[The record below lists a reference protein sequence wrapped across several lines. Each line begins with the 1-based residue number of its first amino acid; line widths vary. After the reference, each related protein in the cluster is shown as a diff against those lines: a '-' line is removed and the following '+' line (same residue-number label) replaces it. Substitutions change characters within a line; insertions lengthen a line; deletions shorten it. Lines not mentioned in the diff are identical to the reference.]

1 MKGQKSYLMLLAA
14 SLMMLGCFSVSVV
27 ADVNCPNDM
36 SHYWRFDDAGAP
48 YEDSY
53 GTNDATCTNCP
64 TATSGK
70 VNGAQ
75 QFNGS
80 DDEVNVNDDDTFD
93 WGKDDSFTIEYWMKT
108 SESTSGNRVL
118 VGRDDSSTSLHW
130 WIGCDD
136 SGKVAFQLRDVNGV
150 GEYIGGTGPVLN
162 DGNWHLIVAVRDD
175 ADGNNI
181 IYVDGNSIDE
191 ANHDYTG
198 DFGGIVALNIGYLN
212 LSGHYR
218 YNGIMDEIAIYDRAL
233 SIAEIQQ
240 HYSDGLA
247 GNGLCQ
253 EGPVA
258 PTITSTAVTVANVN
272 EPYSYDVEATGNPE
286 PNYLLITNPVGM
298 DINTITGLIEWMPL
312 AVGDYNV
319 IVEANNVE
327 GFDRQDFVINVA
339 PSPNYPDMTSYW
351 KLDEVASGTY
361 KDSYGDNNGVCAGVC
376 PAPNSNGKINGAQL
390 FDGST
395 TGIDVPDDDSFDWT
409 KTDSFSIE
417 FWMKKA
423 SFVGSGGTNDN
434 EVIIGRD
441 DSGTSLHWWFGI
453 QNSTGAAH
461 FRLGDKT
468 GDSVFIEGPPIDDG
482 KWHHL
487 VAVRDNDAGGNWLYV
502 DGNDVNSISKTYSAD
517 FNSSSATLNLG
528 WLNLSPGYHYEGI
541 LDEVAIYDRALSEKE
556 ILSHYYLARG
566 YGGSCPTPVTI
577 MPLGDS
583 ITKGHSSGVPEENKQ
598 ISYRKDLWDSL
609 VVEGY
614 NVDFVGS
621 LTNGEYYEPNGF
633 DPNHEGHGGWTDTQ
647 IASSIYS
654 FLAGNPADVVLLHIG
669 TNSLDSNPNDV
680 NDILDE
686 IDRYDEDITVILAR
700 IINRDTY
707 SLLTTQFNDNVEAM
721 ALGRIANGDKIIIV
735 DMEDGAGIIYDL
747 QPTGDM
753 YDNIHPYATGY
764 AKMASVWFDALD
776 SFLPVC
782 APCPPTI
789 TSSPVTEATVGKPYT
804 YDVDAIG
811 SPEPNYALTESPGGM
826 TIDFNTGLI
835 EWTPVAVGDVNV
847 TVEATNTEGSDEQ
860 SFIITVFE
868 APNCPADM
876 ISYWKMD
883 DTNIPPVVDFYGDNE
898 ASSSSGH
905 YPTPAV
911 GTVNGALDFNG
922 VTDYVT
928 VADDNSLDWESTDSF
943 SIELWAKLT
952 NVSSRNKVMIGRDKE
967 GGTHWWLGANQN
979 TGTVNWNMKATD
991 GSGGAVT
998 GTTAINNG
1006 QWHHIVAVRDESTDE
1021 NRLYVDG
1028 ILEDWATYNYTAG
1041 FDADTT
1047 LGIGYMAYHLN
1058 PDYYYDGL
1066 LDEVA
1071 LYGRALTLLEIQQ
1084 HYINGLTGYGYCCDE
1099 FAPEIISTEVNEAI
1113 VDELYSYDVDAAGNP
1128 APIYTLTESPGGMT
1142 IDANSGLIEWTPSA
1156 IGDVNVVVL
1165 ATNSDGNDVQAFT
1178 IEVNEAPPF
1187 SLKINCGG
1195 PTVVDGNV
1203 TWVSSASYVSGGA
1216 NYDFDMASVDTTTNS
1231 IAEPVPPLAVY
1242 NLVRHQSPH
1251 TYSIPE
1257 VTEGN
1262 YVVRIHWTDKFGGDR
1277 QIDYDIEGVR
1287 VEDDWD
1293 IVAEAG
1299 GTAIAIDKEYIVT
1312 VSDGNGMQI
1321 VSSAD
1326 SGDAFE
1332 SAIEITTLTL
1342 APAAPN
1348 IISTPVTDAYKDELY
1363 SYDVDATG
1371 NPAPIYTL
1379 TESPGGMIIDANS
1392 GLIEWTPSAIG
1403 DVNVTVEA
1411 NNTEGLDQQDF
1422 VITVSEAPLCPLD
1435 MTHYWKLDDSGAPYE
1450 DSYGTN
1456 DATCTNCPTATSGKV
1471 NGAQQFNG
1479 SDDEVNVNDDDTFDW
1494 GKDDSFTIEYW
1505 MKTSESTSGNRVI
1518 VGRDPPSGSSLHWW
1532 IGCDDNGTVRFQLT
1546 DINGNGKYIGGTG
1559 PVLNDG
1565 NWHLIV
1571 AVRDDADGNNIIYVD
1586 ANNIAEA
1593 YHDYTAGFGADGVA
1607 LNIGYLNLGGHYR
1620 YAGVLDEVAI
1630 YDRALSIADIQKHYN
1645 DGLAG
1650 KGYCNEEP
1658 VAPTITSTPDTNAT
1672 VGKLYTYDV
1681 DANGNPPST
1690 YALVESPNDMTIDA
1704 NNGLIEW
1711 EPNAVGDVNVIV
1723 EANNIEGFDQQAFT
1737 INVAPASVCP
1747 NDMISYWKMDDTD
1760 IPPIVDCYG
1769 DNDGTCS
1776 SGCPDHNSSGIVN
1789 EALYFDGSDSV
1800 DVSDN
1805 DTFDWGATDSFSIE
1819 YWMKASG
1826 SSGNRV
1832 LIGRDDGSLHW
1843 WVGTNSS
1850 GQAACNLKDGATSV
1864 SMTGSINIC
1873 NNSWHHIV
1881 MLKDESTNYNRIYVD
1896 GVEDANV
1903 YHDYSNG
1910 FASSTELN
1918 IAHLNGGY
1926 QYTGYLDEMA
1936 IYNRVLTTAE
1946 ILDHYNSGSG
1956 KEYCCTDSDG
1966 DGTCDATDNCPDT
1979 YNPDQNDVDA
1989 DGFGDI
1995 CDNCSDTYNP
2005 DQNDVDGDGVGDKC
2019 DNCPDTY
2026 NPNQV
2031 DTDGD
2036 GIGDICECDAANIDG
2051 LGYVNFKDFAIV
2063 GADWMDVGPSLP
2075 GDTNR
2080 SGVVDANDLA
2090 QVAQWW
2096 LNECNH

>member
-1 MKGQKSYLMLLAA
+1 MKVVKQKSVLMLFVT
-14 SLMMLGCFSVSVV
+14 SLMMLVCFSASAV

-36 SHYWRFDDAGAP
+36 SHYWRFDDTGAP

-80 DDEVNVNDDDTFD
+80 DDEVNVNDDGTFD

-118 VGRDDSSTSLHW
+118 VGRDDDSTSLHW
-130 WIGCDD
+130 WIGCDGD
-136 SGKVAFQLRDVNGV
+136 GKVRFQLKDVNGV

-181 IYVDGNSIDE
+181 IYVDANNIAE

-198 DFGGIVALNIGYLN
+198 GFGADGVALNIGYLN
-212 LSGHYR
+212 LGGHFR

-233 SIAEIQQ
+233 SITEIQQ
-240 HYSDGLA
+240 HYNDGLA

-253 EGPVA
+253 EESVA
-258 PTITSTAVTVANVN
+258 PTITSTAVTVAAVN

-286 PNYLLITNPVGM
+286 PNYLLITNPASM
-298 DINTITGLIEWMPL
+298 DINAITGLIEWMPL

-319 IVEANNVE
+319 TVEANNIE
-327 GFDRQDFVINVA
+327 GFNRQDFVINVA
-339 PSPNYPDMTSYW
+339 PAPNYPDMTSYW

-361 KDSYGDNNGVCAGVC
+361 KDSHGDNNGVCAGVC
-376 PAPNSNGKINGAQL
+376 PEPNSNGKINGAQL

-395 TGIDVPDDDSFDWT
+395 TGIDVPDDNSFDWT

-417 FWMKKA
+417 FWMKKD

-441 DSGTSLHWWFGI
+441 DSGTALHWWLGI

-461 FRLGDKT
+461 LQLGDKT

-502 DGNDVNSISKTYSAD
+502 DGNDVNDISKTYSAGFD
-517 FNSSSATLNLG
+517 SNSAALNLG

-556 ILSHYYLARG
+556 ILTHYYLARG
-566 YGGSCPTPVTI
+566 YGRSCPTPVTI

-583 ITKGHSSGVPEENKQ
+583 ITKGHSSGVPEENKK

-609 VVEGY
+609 VDGGY

-633 DPNHEGHGGWTDTQ
+633 DPNHEGHGGWTDAQ
-647 IASSIYS
+647 IASNVYS

-707 SLLTTQFNDNVEAM
+707 SLLTTQFNDNVEAV

-735 DMEDGAGIIYDL
+735 DMEDGAGIIYEL

-764 AKMASVWFDALD
+764 TKMASVWFDALD
-776 SFLPVC
+776 SFLPMC
-782 APCPPTI
+782 SPYPPTI

-847 TVEATNTEGSDEQ
+847 TVEATNTEGSDDQ

-898 ASSSSGH
+898 GSSSSGH

-943 SIELWAKLT
+943 SIELWAKFT

-979 TGTVNWNMKATD
+979 TGTVNWNMMATN

-1006 QWHHIVAVRDESTDE
+1006 QWHHIVAVRDESADE

-1028 ILEDWATYNYTAG
+1028 VLEDWEIYNYTAG

-1066 LDEVA
+1066 LDEVG

-1084 HYINGLTGYGYCCDE
+1084 HYINGLTGYGYCCGE
-1099 FAPEIISTEVNEAI
+1099 FPPLIVTAEVNEAI

-1156 IGDVNVVVL
+1156 V
-1165 ATNSDGNDVQAFT
+1165 
-1178 IEVNEAPPF
+1178 
-1187 SLKINCGG
+1187 
-1195 PTVVDGNV
+1195 
-1203 TWVSSASYVSGGA
+1203 
-1216 NYDFDMASVDTTTNS
+1216 
-1231 IAEPVPPLAVY
+1231 
-1242 NLVRHQSPH
+1242 
-1251 TYSIPE
+1251 
-1257 VTEGN
+1257 
-1262 YVVRIHWTDKFGGDR
+1262 
-1277 QIDYDIEGVR
+1277 
-1287 VEDDWD
+1287 
-1293 IVAEAG
+1293 
-1299 GTAIAIDKEYIVT
+1299 
-1312 VSDGNGMQI
+1312 
-1321 VSSAD
+1321 
-1326 SGDAFE
+1326 
-1332 SAIEITTLTL
+1332 
-1342 APAAPN
+1342 
-1348 IISTPVTDAYKDELY
+1348 
-1363 SYDVDATG
+1363 
-1371 NPAPIYTL
+1371 
-1379 TESPGGMIIDANS
+1379 
-1392 GLIEWTPSAIG
+1392 G

-1411 NNTEGLDQQDF
+1411 NNTEGLDQQAF
-1422 VITVSEAPLCPLD
+1422 VITVSLCPLD

-1494 GKDDSFTIEYW
+1494 GKDDSFSIEYW
-1505 MKTSESTSGNRVI
+1505 MKTSESTSGNRVL
-1518 VGRDPPSGSSLHWW
+1518 VGRDDSSTSLHWW
-1532 IGCDDNGTVRFQLT
+1532 IGCADNATVRFQLG
-1546 DINGNGKYIGGTG
+1546 DINGNGKFIGGTG

-1565 NWHLIV
+1565 QWHLIV

-1620 YAGVLDEVAI
+1620 YNGIMDEIAI
-1630 YDRALSIADIQKHYN
+1630 YDRALSITDIQKHYN

-1658 VAPTITSTPDTNAT
+1658 VAPTIISTAVTEAT

-1711 EPNAVGDVNVIV
+1711 EPNVSQLGLNAVEVEAINSEGNDVQVFDVNVV
-1723 EANNIEGFDQQAFT
+1723 T
-1737 INVAPASVCP
+1737 APICP
-1747 NDMISYWKMDDTD
+1747 DDMISYWKMDDTD
-1760 IPPIVDCYG
+1760 IPPIVDFYG

-1800 DVSDN
+1800 DVSDGN
-1805 DTFDWGATDSFSIE
+1805 DDFDWTSTDSFTIE
-1819 YWMKASG
+1819 LWMNSTQCC
-1826 SSGNRV
+1826 SGNKV
-1832 LIGRDDGSLHW
+1832 FIGRDDGSLHW
-1843 WVGTNSS
+1843 WIGGSQS
-1850 GQAACNLKDGATSV
+1850 GDVAAFQLMDRTRTGKFISGGPPINDG
-1864 SMTGSINIC
+1864 
-1873 NNSWHHIV
+1873 SWHHIV
-1881 MLKDESTNYNRIYVD
+1881 AVREGSIDLNRLYVD
-1896 GVEDANV
+1896 GVEEANDT
-1903 YHDYSNG
+1903 HDYSQG
-1910 FASSTELN
+1910 FDSTDALN
-1918 IAHLNGGY
+1918 IGY
-1926 QYTGYLDEMA
+1926 INLSPYYRYTGLIDELA
-1936 IYNRVLTTAE
+1936 VYNRALTPAE
-1946 ILDHYNSGSG
+1946 IEDHWNSGLG

-1979 YNPDQNDVDA
+1979 YNPDQNDIDMDGTGDECDDCPNDA
-1989 DGFGDI
+1989 NKIDPGYCGCGVSDIDSDSDGTPD
-1995 CDNCSDTYNP
+1995 CNDNCPDVSNP
-2005 DQNDVDGDGVGDKC
+2005 DQNDVDIDDVGDKC

-2036 GIGDICECDAANIDG
+2036 GIGDECECYAANIDES
-2051 LGYVNFKDFAIV
+2051 GYVNFKDFAIV
-2063 GADWMDVGPSLP
+2063 GANWMDVGPSLP

-2080 SGVVDANDLA
+2080 DEVVDANDLA

-2096 LNECNH
+2096 LKECIY